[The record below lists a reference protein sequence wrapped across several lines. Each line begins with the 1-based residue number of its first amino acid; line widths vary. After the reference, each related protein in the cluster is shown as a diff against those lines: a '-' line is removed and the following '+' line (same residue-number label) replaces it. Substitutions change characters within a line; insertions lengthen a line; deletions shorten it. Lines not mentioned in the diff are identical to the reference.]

1 MIGFHGEA
9 FVQMDCKYNTTFSIC
24 KFFLHK
30 YSIFHP
36 LVPLLYPKR
45 RFSGLNAVQMSTART
60 TLFAEFLFC

>member
-24 KFFLHK
+24 KLFLHK

-36 LVPLLYPKR
+36 LVPLLRPKR
-45 RFSGLNAVQMSTART
+45 RFLGLNAVQMSAVRTA
-60 TLFAEFLFC
+60 LFAEFLFC

>member
-30 YSIFHP
+30 YSISHAMTP
-36 LVPLLYPKR
+36 LFGAQR
-45 RFSGLNAVQMSTART
+45 RFLTSNAVQMSTVRT

>member
-30 YSIFHP
+30 YSISHAMTP
-36 LVPLLYPKR
+36 LFGAQR
-45 RFSGLNAVQMSTART
+45 RFSGSNAVQMSTVRT
-60 TLFAEFLFC
+60 ALFAELMFC